1 MSVARLVTCQTETS
15 AQGPLRQTLVRVKS
29 IEMLIVFGI
38 DMRFLKQYFSKIEL
52 VQLLAKMTRFWRFLM
67 RKFYFPSKM
76 KLPPPKIDFRPAFG
90 TFLLFYYIIFSTE
103 FTVDFLVVKFL
114 LLGLCRPFEAPF
126 VCAWLFRQTSFS

>member
-15 AQGPLRQTLVRVKS
+15 AQGPLRQILVRVKS
-29 IEMLIVFGI
+29 IEVLIVFGI

-90 TFLLFYYIIFSTE
+90 SFLLFYFTIFSTD
-103 FTVDFLVVKFL
+103 FTVDF
-114 LLGLCRPFEAPF
+114 FEPVF
-126 VCAWLFRQTSFS
+126 TCEVLSYK